1 MKTDTKALLA
11 LGTLLSVSAIWWAS
25 APKTPAAPPPSLATA
40 FSIAPAPAVLSAP
53 PVESAPSPALIAS
66 HGPVDAAPAEVTAH
80 PLGKRFSPDDRVRAS
95 VGRWRSDAGF
105 TVDVDPPK
113 DLDDD
118 HPPYRLVV
126 RGQGLPRSGYG
137 CEFAVFEKNAPV
149 VGATFFQGW
158 CKKGEKA
165 FVILSQDDLGRLSVV
180 VLSDHKVRVRA
191 DLLSRVEP

>member
-1 MKTDTKALLA
+1 VGVGPKDPRRASSEPRHGLFDRSGACRSVRAAGRICALP
-11 LGTLLSVSAIWWAS
+11 SAHRFPRARRRR
-25 APKTPAAPPPSLATA
+25 AC
-40 FSIAPAPAVLSAP
+40 
-53 PVESAPSPALIAS
+53 
-66 HGPVDAAPAEVTAH
+66 
-80 PLGKRFSPDDRVRAS
+80 FSPDDRVRAS